1 MSASIA
7 HPQAGP
13 SLVTRV
19 VGAVRSE
26 LVLARIGIGAVALHV
41 VDDSFLQPQPGT
53 FARDHLISGLVP
65 LALLVLAAWVYPRLR
80 AGARASLALG
90 VGFIGA
96 SLSSEAVLAVRD
108 GGPSGDDYS
117 GFGALGASLLLLSI
131 GASTLWT
138 SRRVD
143 DGRTWR
149 YLRRALIA
157 IGAAVVV
164 LQVAVPTGFA
174 YLITHA
180 AGSSVATAE
189 LGTPYEHVSFTTS
202 DGLRIAGWYIP
213 SQNRAAVIAFPGR
226 DITQPHARMLARHG
240 YGVLLFDPR
249 GEGASEGDP
258 NGLGWAGDRDL
269 KAALAFLAAR
279 PDVDGDRLGGI
290 GLSVGGEL
298 LLETA
303 AESSALKAVVSEGAG
318 MRSSRE
324 GNKVAKW
331 HELPELAV
339 LTGATALFS
348 NHTPPPYLGDL
359 VGRIAPRSVFFIHA
373 THGRGGEQ
381 LNPSYY
387 QAAGQPKQ
395 LWAIPDA
402 GHMEGIKAHPKEYER
417 RVVAFFDR
425 ALLEPR

>member
-7 HPQAGP
+7 HPHTEP
-13 SLVTRV
+13 TVLTRV
-19 VGAVRSE
+19 MAAVRRE
-26 LVLARIGIGAVALHV
+26 VVLARIGIGAVALHV
-41 VDDSFLQPQPGT
+41 VDDSFFQPQPGT
-53 FARDHLISGLVP
+53 SGRDHLVSGLVP
-65 LALLVLAAWVYPRLR
+65 LALLLLAAWVYPRLR
-80 AGARASLALG
+80 AGARASVAIG
-90 VGFIGA
+90 VGFLAA
-96 SLSSEAVLAVRD
+96 SVSSEAVLAATD
-108 GGPSGDDYS
+108 AGPSDDDYS
-117 GFGALGASLLLLSI
+117 GFGALAAALLLLSI
-131 GASTLWT
+131 GAATLWR
-138 SRRVD
+138 SRRLD
-143 DGRTWR
+143 DRRTWR

-157 IGAAVVV
+157 VGATVVI
-164 LQVAVPTGFA
+164 LQVAVPTGFS
-174 YLITHA
+174 YVITHA
-180 AGSSVATAE
+180 AGSSVAKAD
-189 LGTPYEHVSFTTS
+189 LGTPYEHVSFTTN

-213 SQNRAAVIAFPGR
+213 SRNRAAVIAFPGR

-303 AESSALKAVVSEGAG
+303 AESPALKAVVSEGAG

-324 GNKVAKW
+324 GNKVVKW

-339 LTGATALFS
+339 VTGATALFS
-348 NHTPPPYLGDL
+348 NHTPPPFLGDL
-359 VGRIAPRSVFFIHA
+359 VGRIAPRSVFLIHA

-381 LNPSYY
+381 LNPRYY
-387 QAAGQPKQ
+387 EAAGQPKQ
-395 LWAIPDA
+395 LWSIPDA

-425 ALLEPR
+425 ALLESK